1 MGSLV
6 VWLSLIED
14 NFIPPAWIKIKTKQS
29 SLLQVAKNNFL
40 IVNFSRYQRE
50 ELKNKKIFFGKF
62 KTFQCFIKELFLF
75 LRKFIIYQVLYYH
88 SFDISGCK
96 KDGKRMVKMTFGW
109 CKSAGVNKSGSPS
122 CTFFCSIEQ
131 KNNIWFN

>member
-14 NFIPPAWIKIKTKQS
+14 NFIPPAWIKIKKKQR

-75 LRKFIIYQVLYYH
+75 LRKFLICQVLYYH
-88 SFDISGCK
+88 SFDILGYK
-96 KDGKRMVKMTFGW
+96 KDGKRVVKKTF
-109 CKSAGVNKSGSPS
+109 A
-122 CTFFCSIEQ
+122 
-131 KNNIWFN
+131 